1 MEVNMEEI
9 ILFSSGCPKCKILE
23 SKLNQK
29 EIKYEH
35 ITDIEIMLEK
45 GFLSMPMLQV
55 GETIMNFTQ
64 ANTWINERK

>member
-1 MEVNMEEI
+1 MKEI

-45 GFLSMPMLQV
+45 GFMSMPMLQV